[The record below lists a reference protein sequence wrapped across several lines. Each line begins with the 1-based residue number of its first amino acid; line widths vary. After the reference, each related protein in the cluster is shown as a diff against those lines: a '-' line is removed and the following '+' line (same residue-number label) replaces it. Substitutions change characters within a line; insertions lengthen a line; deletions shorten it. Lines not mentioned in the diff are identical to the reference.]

1 MGNCAAGYVEQC
13 VKGKSQIW
21 SVRHVGGM
29 RLATLET
36 RIQTAP
42 EGRGTLHVV
51 QHKGVSNQAAPE
63 TARTAVQ
70 AHVARLSSAQEQVR
84 EYLDWKQTIS
94 LQPLEARQRHAL
106 MLPIVTAMEQTL
118 SGQWSWQRLLAMGG
132 ASVPPTP
139 AGDPR

>member
-1 MGNCAAGYVEQC
+1 M
-13 VKGKSQIW
+13 
-21 SVRHVGGM
+21 
-29 RLATLET
+29 
-36 RIQTAP
+36 
-42 EGRGTLHVV
+42 V